1 MEELMHSP
9 ARGSIVLFACCF
21 SLALACSVGGCARSD
36 DHLASSQQRVS
47 ALAANYDWLQFYGDV
62 RRTGNNTLESRI
74 TAANVGGLKQ
84 LFRVTL
90 PATGDGAPAILTA
103 AQTTSS
109 GIRDIAFVTTKAG
122 HILALDAHT
131 GATIWQTQPAV
142 ASQITSSS
150 AAVDPSRAYVYSY
163 GVDGYVHK
171 FDVASGSELKTTGF
185 PQLVTLK
192 PNIEKGSSAIATATA
207 NGTSYLYMATSAF
220 IGDGG
225 TYQGH
230 LTTINLNT
238 GAQKV
243 FNAACSNRAVHFSNG
258 GAGDCAI
265 IQSALWA
272 RVGIVYDSG
281 SNRILAGTGNGTYNP
296 ATFTWGDSLLALNP
310 DGSGNANGTPL
321 DSYTPTNYQTL
332 QNADLDLGS
341 TAPALL
347 YNSGTKYPHIALQSG
362 KDAMLRIINL
372 DNMSGQNGPGHVA
385 GELFSMALPQG
396 GEVQNAV
403 PTWVNPADNST
414 WAFVASPKNGLAAFK
429 LIIDGSGNP
438 SLQTMW
444 QLAVGG
450 GSPLIANNVL
460 YYSTTNKVYA
470 LSPTAGTVLW
480 SDATIGKI
488 HWESPVVANGV
499 LYVLD
504 ESAQLTAYS
513 LDGSSALPRGG
524 WTASASLSAN
534 GSPPPNAIDAD
545 TTTRW
550 TTGITQAAGQWFQL
564 DLGATQTFNQV
575 TVLAGGNGDYAAGY
589 QLLVSDNGTSW
600 SSPIAAGAATSQ
612 TWSILF
618 PATSARYLRIV
629 LTATSTSWWS
639 VGDLNVYNSPSGT
652 GVSVPPDMS
661 APAVDLSVAHDL
673 ATTPPD
679 LAGTTADMSSPPPA
693 SGPLSRTGWTAAA
706 LPAASSST
714 AGNALDGDTT
724 TRWTTGAAQASGQ
737 QLVIDMQQPQTFAEV
752 ILDAAGSAN
761 DYPRGYQ
768 LYVSTDGNTW
778 GTSVASGSGKAA
790 LVTIRFATQTAR
802 YLKIVQTGT
811 GSSWWSVAEL
821 NVYPQASLDPSSWV
835 LQASPSSTT
844 DVVANAVDG
853 NLATRWTAGVA
864 QANGQ
869 TFTVDLGAAKT
880 FSRLVLDD
888 GNSAGDYPRGYQ
900 VFVSN
905 DGSTWGSAVAS
916 GAGSTNV
923 VTISFAPQNAR
934 YFQIVQTGSA
944 PNWWS
949 IAELTAY

>member
-1 MEELMHSP
+1 MHSRIRTS
-9 ARGSIVLFACCF
+9 AAAVAGCL
-21 SLALACSVGGCARSD
+21 SLALAVGGCARSESPQ
-36 DHLASSQQRVS
+36 ATSQQRVS

-62 RRTGNNTLESRI
+62 RRTGDNTLESRI
-74 TAANVGGLKQ
+74 TAANVAGLKQ

-103 AQTTSS
+103 AQTAT
-109 GIRDIAFVTTKAG
+109 GGVRDIAFVTTKAG
-122 HILALDAHT
+122 HIVALDAHT
-131 GATIWQTQPAV
+131 GATIWQQQPAV

-150 AAVDPSRAYVYSY
+150 AAVDPSRAFVYSY

-171 FDVASGSELKTTGF
+171 FDVPTGNEIKTGGF
-185 PQLVTLK
+185 PELVTLK
-192 PNIEKGSSAIATATA
+192 PNIEKGSSAIATATVG
-207 NGTSYLYMATSAF
+207 GTSYLYMATSAF

-230 LTTINLNT
+230 LTTINLST

-243 FNAACSNRAVHFSNG
+243 FNAACSNRPVHFSNG
-258 GAGDCAI
+258 GAGDCSI

-272 RVGIVYDSG
+272 RVGMVYDSD
-281 SNRILAGTGNGTYNP
+281 SNRILVGTGNGTYNP
-296 ATFTWGDSLLALNP
+296 ANFTWGDSLLALNP
-310 DGSGNANGTPL
+310 DGSGNADGTPI
-321 DSYTPTNYQTL
+321 DSYTPSNYQNL

-347 YNSGTKYPHIALQSG
+347 PNSGSKYPHIALQSG

-372 DNMSGQNGPGHVA
+372 DNMSGQGGPGHVA

-403 PTWVNPADNST
+403 PTWINPADSST

-429 LIIDGSGNP
+429 LILDASGNP
-438 SLQTMW
+438 SLKTMW

-470 LSPTAGTVLW
+470 LSPSAGTVLW
-480 SDATIGKI
+480 SDASIGKI

-513 LDGSSALPRGG
+513 LDGSSALPRSG

-534 GSPPPNAIDAD
+534 GSPPANAIDAD

-550 TTGITQAAGQWFQL
+550 TTGIDEAAGQWFQL

-600 SSPIAAGAATSQ
+600 SSPIASGAATNQ

-629 LTATSTSWWS
+629 LTASSTSWWS
-639 VGDLNVYNSPSGT
+639 IADVNVYNSPAGT
-652 GVSVPPDMS
+652 GVSTPPDMS
-661 APAVDLSVAHDL
+661 APPVILDLSAPADL
-673 ATTPPD
+673 AKPADLANVTPPD
-679 LAGTTADMSSPPPA
+679 LGGTTPP
-693 SGPLSRTGWTAAA
+693 STGPLSRTGWTAAA

-737 QLVIDMQQPQTFAEV
+737 QLVIDMQKPQTFAQV
-752 ILDAAGSAN
+752 TLDAAGSKS
-761 DYPRGYQ
+761 DYPRGYEV
-768 LYVSTDGNTW
+768 YVSTDGNSW
-778 GTSVASGSGKAA
+778 GTSIAAGSGTSA
-790 LVTIRFATQTAR
+790 LTTIRFATQTAR

-821 NVYPQASLDPSSWV
+821 NVYAQASIDPAGWT
-835 LQASPSSTT
+835 LTAAPTSTT
-844 DVVANAVDG
+844 DVVGNAIDG
-853 NLATRWTAGVA
+853 NLATRWTSGVP

-869 TFTVDLGAAKT
+869 TFTVDLGATKT
-880 FSRLVLDD
+880 LSRLVLDD
-888 GNSAGDYPRGYQ
+888 GNSANDYPHGYQ
-900 VFVSN
+900 LFVSS
-905 DGSTWGSAVAS
+905 DGTSWGSAIAS
-916 GAGSTNV
+916 GAPTTNV
-923 VTISFAPQNAR
+923 VTIAFTPVSAR
-934 YFQIVQTGSA
+934 YFRIVQTGTS